1 MRLGNYATGGKNYHA
16 HKVCLMKADLAFS
29 GAKLVVPD
37 DLRDKLNPFQKVYLA
52 TCLQKYCRPSSFMEL
67 YYHIII
73 GLMHVCDDHKFS

>member
-1 MRLGNYATGGKNYHA
+1 
-16 HKVCLMKADLAFS
+16 MKADLAFS

-37 DLRDKLNPFQKVYLA
+37 DLRDKLNPFHKKFTLLPVWS
-52 TCLQKYCRPSSFMEL
+52 CRRLQKYCRPSSFMEL